1 MKYDFDRM
9 TDRRGVGSL
18 KWDVPER
25 ELPMWVA
32 DMDFETAPEIIEA
45 LKKRVEH
52 GIFGYS
58 VVTEDWYEAY
68 RSWWSRRHHLE
79 MEKEW
84 LIFCTGVVPA
94 ISSAVRK
101 LTTVGENVLVQTPV
115 YNIFFNSIRN
125 NGRNILESPLV
136 YRDGEYSVDFG
147 DLEEK
152 LANPQTTLMLLCN
165 PHNPV
170 GKIWDRETLFRI
182 GELCTKH
189 HVLVLSDE
197 VHCDL
202 TDPGYEYVPFASVS
216 QACRDNSITCLAPT
230 KTFNIAGLQTAAV
243 MVPNP
248 VIRYKLDRGLNT
260 DEVAE
265 PNAFAVGAAVAAFQ
279 KGEAWLEELR
289 EYLSENKRCVREFAE
304 RNLSGIKV
312 VPSRATYLLW
322 LDCSGITEDAG
333 ELTAFIRRDSGLYLT
348 EGEEYGA
355 CGKAFIRLNPAC
367 PRERLEDG
375 MKRLEASV
383 RRFTGKNGKE

>member
-84 LIFCTGVVPA
+84 LIFCTGIVPA

-182 GELCTKH
+182 GELCAKH

-197 VHCDL
+197 IHCDL

-248 VIRYKLDRGLNT
+248 VIRHKLDRGLNT

-279 KGEAWLEELR
+279 KGEEWLEELR
-289 EYLSENKRCVREFAE
+289 EYLSENKRRVREFAE
-304 RNLSGIKV
+304 KNLSGIKV

>member
-1 MKYDFDRM
+1 
-9 TDRRGVGSL
+9 
-18 KWDVPER
+18 
-25 ELPMWVA
+25 
-32 DMDFETAPEIIEA
+32 
-45 LKKRVEH
+45 
-52 GIFGYS
+52 
-58 VVTEDWYEAY
+58 
-68 RSWWSRRHHLE
+68 
-79 MEKEW
+79 
-84 LIFCTGVVPA
+84 
-94 ISSAVRK
+94 
-101 LTTVGENVLVQTPV
+101 
-115 YNIFFNSIRN
+115 
-125 NGRNILESPLV
+125 
-136 YRDGEYSVDFG
+136 
-147 DLEEK
+147 
-152 LANPQTTLMLLCN
+152 
-165 PHNPV
+165 
-170 GKIWDRETLFRI
+170 
-182 GELCTKH
+182 
-189 HVLVLSDE
+189 
-197 VHCDL
+197 
-202 TDPGYEYVPFASVS
+202 
-216 QACRDNSITCLAPT
+216 
-230 KTFNIAGLQTAAV
+230 

-367 PRERLEDG
+367 PRERLLDG
-375 MKRLEASV
+375 MRRLEESV